1 MADNCVGQL
10 GEVEQKLVN
19 LVEEVF
25 SRFEKQTDDE
35 GNDCI
40 TKENCREFIH
50 EVMTQAGENDAWD
63 DKEFDECYQE
73 FDYDGNGTISKA
85 ELTQFIKRFAAL

>member
-1 MADNCVGQL
+1 MADACVGEL
-10 GEVEQKLVN
+10 GEVEQKMVN

-25 SRFEKQTDDE
+25 TKYPSTKDDE

-40 TKENCREFIH
+40 TESQIKEFIKLIM
-50 EVMTQAGENDAWD
+50 EDAGEGDAWD
-63 DKEFDECYQE
+63 DKEFEECYKE
-73 FDYDGNGTISKA
+73 FDYDGNGTISKG